1 MKLVMIYNSSC
12 ATCLP
17 YVQDVNELAVSQ
29 NIAYESF
36 DINEDIFSS
45 IHHIVNCRICVDRN
59 INELPLLITFKDEAP
74 HSAIVGVHDIATLG
88 DKLKDVFL

>member
-12 ATCLP
+12 AVCLP
-17 YVQDVNELAVSQ
+17 YVQATNELAVSR

-45 IHHIVNCRICVDRN
+45 IHHIVNCRICIDRN
-59 INELPLLITFKDEAP
+59 INELPLLITFKDEAL
-74 HSAIVGVHDIATLG
+74 HSAIGGVHDIATLG